1 MMTLTFRRRQEI
13 SMLTVL
19 CMVLSLWTFTAPKA
33 HAGFLQSAGGLL
45 KTVVI
50 NGGALA
56 AGYMGGVLG
65 IALGG
70 GPIGMV
76 AGAVGGFIL
85 GKKVLTWTT
94 ASVANAATV
103 AGAVA
108 GGLLCAGMGL
118 PLLAAGVVGGALIAR
133 FGAQLIGKLFKKVTG
148 KPAPVV
154 DLKAQDAK
162 AQEFINQLSKGT
174 PAAASPAP
182 ATPTK
187 QAVEPSKTDAT
198 QGAYEKYL
206 AAYKAYMAATQSGN
220 AAAAQK
226 AYAEYKTNLDLYNA
240 SLGKK

>member
-1 MMTLTFRRRQEI
+1 MKTLTFRHRREL
-13 SMLTVL
+13 SVFLVL
-19 CMVLSLWTFTAPKA
+19 GMVLSLSTVTVPKVQAGILQTA
-33 HAGFLQSAGGLL
+33 GSLL

-76 AGAVGGFIL
+76 AGAVGGFII

-103 AGAVA
+103 GGAIA
-108 GGLLCAGMGL
+108 GGLLCAGMGF
-118 PLLAAGVVGGALIAR
+118 PLLAAGVVGGALVAR
-133 FGAQLIGKLFKKVTG
+133 FGAQMISKLFQKVTG

-162 AQEFINQLSKGT
+162 AQAFIDQLTKPA
-174 PAAASPAP
+174 PAAAAPAP
-182 ATPTK
+182 APVAK
-187 QAVEPSKTDAT
+187 AIEPDRVDPS

-206 AAYKAYMAATQSGN
+206 AAYKAYMTATQNGN
-220 AAAAQK
+220 AAEAQK
-226 AYAEYKTNLDLYNA
+226 AYAEYKKYLDLYNA

>member
-1 MMTLTFRRRQEI
+1 MMTLTIRRRREL
-13 SMLTVL
+13 SVFLVL
-19 CMVLSLWTFTAPKA
+19 GMILSLSTISVPKVQ
-33 HAGFLQSAGGLL
+33 AGLLQSVGSLL

-76 AGAVGGFIL
+76 AGAVGGFII

-103 AGAVA
+103 GGAIA
-108 GGLLCAGMGL
+108 GGLLCAGMGF
-118 PLLAAGVVGGALIAR
+118 PLLAAGVVGGALVAR

-148 KPAPVV
+148 KPAPYV

-162 AQEFINQLSKGT
+162 AQEFINQLTQPSPT
-174 PAAASPAP
+174 PAAATPAP
-182 ATPTK
+182 AAK
-187 QAVEPSKTDAT
+187 AIEPDKADPS

-206 AAYKAYMAATQSGN
+206 AAYKAYMNATQNGN
-220 AAAAQK
+220 AAEAQK
-226 AYAEYKTNLDLYNA
+226 AYAEYKKNLDLYNA